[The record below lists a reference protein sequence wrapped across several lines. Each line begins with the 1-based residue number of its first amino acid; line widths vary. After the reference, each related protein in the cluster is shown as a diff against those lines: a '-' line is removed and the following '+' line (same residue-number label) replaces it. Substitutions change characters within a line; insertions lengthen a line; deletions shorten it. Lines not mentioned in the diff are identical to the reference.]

1 VVGDANAD
9 LDTLEHGKLPDPQGQ
24 AIDEL
29 AKRVAEL
36 ESMVRTMAG
45 DKATSSRI

>member
-1 VVGDANAD
+1 VGVPGRIVGGAD
-9 LDTLEHGKLPDPQGQ
+9 RDPLAHGHLPDPEGQ

-36 ESMVRTMAG
+36 EAVVRGMG
-45 DKATSSRI
+45 VQKP